1 MLHSLNQL
9 IKLLVVAAKA
19 LHLTATNLPII
30 QLAIDLQNS
39 WIWKFSI
46 QNFIVFEKL
55 HFESWQTY
63 FECIEWS
70 KNKVS
75 EMRIIIKIEY
85 YECITI
91 FGTFVR
97 WSFQFLTV
105 RELNPSS
112 TIGSHYHHHA
122 TLELLF
128 YIFRHFYKR

>member
-1 MLHSLNQL
+1 MNVLQSVTDNLYQGSLVQ
-9 IKLLVVAAKA
+9 VV
-19 LHLTATNLPII
+19 PGR
-30 QLAIDLQNS
+30 QEID
-39 WIWKFSI
+39 
-46 QNFIVFEKL
+46 
-55 HFESWQTY
+55 Y
-63 FECIEWS
+63 D
-70 KNKVS
+70 
-75 EMRIIIKIEY
+75 
-85 YECITI
+85 ECITI